1 MYIVSACLLGQNCK
15 YNGGNNLNE
24 EVVEFC
30 RNHKYVTVCPES
42 AGKLPAPRQPAEKIG
57 DRIVDKEGKDV
68 TDAFLRGADISL
80 KTCMEM
86 ARISGEEIEGAILKA
101 NSPSCGC
108 GRIYDG
114 TFSGN
119 LTEGNGVF
127 AQMLLEEEIPVI
139 TEKDTDTIRA
149 WLADEL

>member
-30 RNHKYVTVCPES
+30 KNHKYVTVCPES
-42 AGKLPAPRQPAEKIG
+42 AGKLPTPRPPDERVGASILT
-57 DRIVDKEGKDV
+57 KEGKDV
-68 TDAFLRGADISL
+68 TDAFVRGADISL
-80 KTCMEM
+80 KSCMEM

-101 NSPSCGC
+101 NSPSCGI
-108 GRIYDG
+108 GQIYDG
-114 TFSGN
+114 TFSGT

-127 AQMLLEEEIPVI
+127 AGMLKRLGVEII
-139 TEKDTDTIRA
+139 TEKEKIK
-149 WLADEL
+149 W

>member
-30 RNHKYVTVCPES
+30 KNHKYVTVCPES
-42 AGKLPAPRQPAEKIG
+42 AGKLPTPRPPAERVRASILT
-57 DRIVDKEGKDV
+57 KEGKDV
-68 TDAFLRGADISL
+68 TDAFVRGADISL
-80 KTCMEM
+80 KSCMEM

-101 NSPSCGC
+101 NSPSCGV
-108 GRIYDG
+108 GQIYDG
-114 TFSGN
+114 TFSGT

-127 AQMLLEEEIPVI
+127 AGMLKRLGVEII
-139 TEKDTDTIRA
+139 TEKEKIK
-149 WLADEL
+149 W

>member
-30 RNHKYVTVCPES
+30 KNHKYVTVCPES
-42 AGKLPAPRQPAEKIG
+42 AGKRPTPRPPAERVGASILT
-57 DRIVDKEGKDV
+57 KEGKDV
-68 TDAFLRGADISL
+68 TDAFVRGADISL
-80 KTCMEM
+80 KSCMEM

-101 NSPSCGC
+101 NSPSCGI
-108 GRIYDG
+108 GQIYDG
-114 TFSGN
+114 TFSGT

-127 AQMLLEEEIPVI
+127 AGMLKRLGVEII
-139 TEKDTDTIRA
+139 TEKEKIK
-149 WLADEL
+149 W

>member
-30 RNHKYVTVCPES
+30 KNHKYVTVCPES
-42 AGKLPAPRQPAEKIG
+42 AGKLPTPRPPAERVGASILT
-57 DRIVDKEGKDV
+57 KEGKDV
-68 TDAFLRGADISL
+68 TDAFVRGADISL
-80 KTCMEM
+80 KSCMEM

-101 NSPSCGC
+101 NSPSCGI
-108 GRIYDG
+108 GQIYDG
-114 TFSGN
+114 TFSGK

-127 AQMLLEEEIPVI
+127 AGMLKRLGVEII
-139 TEKDTDTIRA
+139 TEKEKIK
-149 WLADEL
+149 W

>member
-42 AGKLPAPRQPAEKIG
+42 AGKLPIPRPPAERVGESILT
-57 DRIVDKEGKDV
+57 KEGKDV
-68 TDAFLRGADISL
+68 TDAFVRGADISL
-80 KTCMEM
+80 RSCMEM

-101 NSPSCGC
+101 NSPSCGV
-108 GRIYDG
+108 GQIYDG
-114 TFSGN
+114 TFSGT

-127 AQMLLEEEIPVI
+127 AGMLKRLGVEII
-139 TEKDTDTIRA
+139 TEKEKIK
-149 WLADEL
+149 W

>member
-30 RNHKYVTVCPES
+30 KNHKYVTACPES
-42 AGKLPAPRQPAEKIG
+42 AGKLPTPRPPAERVGASILT
-57 DRIVDKEGKDV
+57 KEGKDV
-68 TDAFLRGADISL
+68 TDAFVRGADISL
-80 KTCMEM
+80 KSCMEM

-101 NSPSCGC
+101 NSPSCGI
-108 GRIYDG
+108 GQIYDG
-114 TFSGN
+114 TFSGT

-127 AQMLLEEEIPVI
+127 AGMLKRLGVEII
-139 TEKDTDTIRA
+139 TEKEKIK
-149 WLADEL
+149 W